1 MRPATVK
8 REPSPAER
16 RKRANAAALADQA
29 FAAFVAT
36 LPSDPVTRR
45 WACERLTRL
54 TGAQVAADHGEA
66 ALHCALS
73 GAVVAGAP
81 AYRAQRPH
89 VVAAE
94 AMFARPRPETST
106 PVREFRDVAGL
117 GEASATQL
125 PEHIKSASAAKFSRG
140 DR

>member
-1 MRPATVK
+1 MRVATVR
-8 REPSPAER
+8 REPTLAER
-16 RKRANAAALADQA
+16 RKRATAQAIADRA

-36 LPSDPVTRR
+36 LPADPVTRR

-81 AYRAQRPH
+81 AYRAAKPGF
-89 VVAAE
+89 VAAE
-94 AMFARPRPETST
+94 ALFTRPHAETST
-106 PVREFRDVAGL
+106 LGRENCAVAGL
-117 GEASATQL
+117 AMSPATQL
-125 PEHIKSASAAKFSRG
+125 PEHRKSASAAKISGG
-140 DR
+140 DQ